1 MAEADKSKNVCPICK
16 APVKDDSPT
25 FPFCSDRCKKV
36 DLGRWFDG
44 KYLISR
50 AVEESDLDEGE

>member
-1 MAEADKSKNVCPICK
+1 MAEADKKKLKCPICK
-16 APVKDDSPT
+16 DPVKEDSPT